1 MPGDQ
6 VCHEVFWAA
15 QLLLEFQGRWH
26 PRIELVVAMFELRNI
41 IKQFSSVTVLDN
53 VTLEIATG
61 QTTVLLGPSGCGK
74 STLLRVMLGL
84 VRPDAGEVLFAG
96 EHLALHCM
104 REQRGKMGYVVQDGG
119 LFPHFTCSQNVTLM
133 AHQRGWPRERI
144 EARLEQLTR
153 LARLSPDTL
162 GRYPVET
169 SGGQRQR
176 VGLMRALMLDPE
188 ALLLDEPLGALDPIT
203 RADLQMDLRAAFQTL
218 KKTVVLVT
226 HDLAEAAYFADT
238 VVLLDKGRIVQQG
251 LLRDLVQRPASPFVT
266 KFVESQR
273 GPWEALRE
281 AIA

>member
-1 MPGDQ
+1 
-6 VCHEVFWAA
+6 
-15 QLLLEFQGRWH
+15 
-26 PRIELVVAMFELRNI
+26 MFELRNI
-41 IKQFSSVTVLDN
+41 SRQISSVTIIDN
-53 VTLEIATG
+53 VTLEVATG

-84 VRPDAGEVLFAG
+84 VRPDAGEVRFAG
-96 EHLALHCM
+96 KHLAVDCI
-104 REQRGKMGYVVQDGG
+104 REQRGTMGYVVQDGG

-133 AHQRGWPRERI
+133 AHHRGWSRERI
-144 EARLEQLTR
+144 ETRLEELTR

-176 VGLMRALMLDPE
+176 IGLMRALMLDPE

-203 RADLQMDLRAAFQTL
+203 RADLQKDLRIVFQAL

-238 VVLLDKGRIVQQG
+238 VVLLEKGRIVQQG
-251 LLRDLVQRPASPFVT
+251 VLRDLVQRPASPFVT
-266 KFVESQR
+266 QFVESQR

>member
-1 MPGDQ
+1 MTKRFGP
-6 VCHEVFWAA
+6 
-15 QLLLEFQGRWH
+15 L
-26 PRIELVVAMFELRNI
+26 
-41 IKQFSSVTVLDN
+41 TVLDH
-53 VTLEIATG
+53 VSLKIAAG

-74 STLLRVMLGL
+74 STLLRMLLGL
-84 VRPDAGEVLFAG
+84 VRPDKGEVLFAG
-96 EHLALHCM
+96 HPVTIDSI

-133 AHQRGWPRERI
+133 AQHRSWPRERT
-144 EARLEQLTR
+144 AVRLEELTR
-153 LARLSPDTL
+153 LARLSPETL
-162 GRYPVET
+162 GRYPAET

-176 VGLMRALMLDPE
+176 IGLMRALMLDPE

-203 RADLQMDLRAAFQTL
+203 RADLQKDLRAAFQAV

-238 VVLLDKGRIVQQG
+238 VVLLEKGRVVQQG
-251 LLRDLVQRPASPFVT
+251 VLRDLVQRPASPFVT
-266 KFVESQR
+266 QFVESQR

>member
-1 MPGDQ
+1 
-6 VCHEVFWAA
+6 VIAI
-15 QLLLEFQGRWH
+15 LLN
-26 PRIELVVAMFELRNI
+26 PRNEPVKAMFELRNI
-41 IKQFSSVTVLDN
+41 TKQFSSVTVLDN

-84 VRPDAGEVLFAG
+84 VRPDAGEVRFAG

-176 VGLMRALMLDPE
+176 IGLMRALMLDPE

-238 VVLLDKGRIVQQG
+238 VVLLDKGRIVQRG
-251 LLRDLVQRPASPFVT
+251 ALRDLVQRPASPFVT